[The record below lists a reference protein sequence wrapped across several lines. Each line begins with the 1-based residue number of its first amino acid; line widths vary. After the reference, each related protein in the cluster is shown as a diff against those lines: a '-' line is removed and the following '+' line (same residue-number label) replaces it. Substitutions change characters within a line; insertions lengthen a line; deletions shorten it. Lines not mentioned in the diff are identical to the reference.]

1 MAFNIIF
8 TGLSFSCETG
18 EKYKKGKRQRG
29 RTVER
34 QSGRENSQKRIT
46 ESPVC
51 ILSSQVCFCV
61 CVVVPQVIVENCC
74 NARLNIVQILLS

>member
-8 TGLSFSCETG
+8 TALSFSSET
-18 EKYKKGKRQRG
+18 EKKESKNQKKESIE
-29 RTVER
+29 VE
-34 QSGRENSQKRIT
+34 NKQKGIT

-51 ILSSQVCFCV
+51 ILSLPV

-74 NARLNIVQILLS
+74 NARLNIVQILLSCLPATS